1 MKNITR
7 YLGLALKLLVF
18 LLVLGFALK
27 NSQTVIFNAY
37 LGQVWQAPLIVMLGL
52 AFVLGVL
59 TGVLALLPSCSACG
73 AKRPASSVQV
83 EARYAIISI
92 RYARGV
98 THRWNLKSGGCWHF
112 PCFSCWAGWPR
123 ASISSRWSPNPAR
136 FPIRIFAA

>member
-27 NSQTVIFNAY
+27 NSQTVTFNAY

-59 TGVLALLPSCSACG
+59 AGVLALLPSTF
-73 AKRPASSVQV
+73 RLRR
-83 EARYAIISI
+83 EA
-92 RYARGV
+92 ARKV
-98 THRWNLKSGGCWHF
+98 
-112 PCFSCWAGWPR
+112 R
-123 ASISSRWSPNPAR
+123 ASEVDITITPTDMPVV
-136 FPIRIFAA
+136 